1 LKEAYAVR
9 RTVPPSAEIEARI
22 DQLLAVGVGENPRES
37 LSELARL
44 GARLIIQR
52 AVEDEFDAWL
62 GRARYERRPDYQRG
76 LRNYQG
82 ALRNGFRSRT
92 VQTAEGE
99 LQVEIPQVREAAE
112 PFVSKLFPRGTKLL
126 RTEPLRAM
134 VIGAFVRGLSMR
146 DVESLCEKAGLGK
159 LSKSTASRICQELR
173 ERFEAFKRRDL
184 YDIHL
189 AALFLDAVFL
199 SVRPDGPK
207 EGVLLAWGFTE
218 EGERVL
224 LSVML
229 GMRESHEDWL
239 ALGRDLI
246 ARGLGAPLLIVA
258 DGAPGLIKAVE
269 QCWPAS
275 DRQHCCVHRLRNLL
289 AKLPERERERVRA
302 AYWQA
307 LDDATDE
314 HDSKQRLGA
323 LVDELDG
330 GGYSAAAKCLA
341 DDLDAL
347 VVHLRY
353 PTRHRRRWRSTNLLE
368 RSLAELKRRTKVIG
382 RFPGE
387 ESCLTLVWAVLDLL
401 ITHEANGIR
410 FTELDRQRLNRVRY
424 HEPDH
429 AIAEEVTA
437 A

>member
-1 LKEAYAVR
+1 VR
-9 RTVPPSAEIEARI
+9 RTVPPSAEIEGQI
-22 DQLLAVGVGENPRES
+22 DELLAVGVGQNPRES
-37 LSELARL
+37 LSELAKL

-76 LRNYQG
+76 LRN
-82 ALRNGFRSRT
+82 GFRPRR
-92 VQTAEGE
+92 VQTLDGE
-99 LQVEIPQVREAAE
+99 LKVEIPQIREAAE
-112 PFVSKLFPRGTKLL
+112 PFVSKLFPCSTKVL
-126 RTEPLRAM
+126 RSEPLRAM

-146 DVESLCEKAGLGK
+146 DIESLCEKAGLGK
-159 LSKSTASRICQELR
+159 LSKTTASRICEELR
-173 ERFEAFKRRDL
+173 ERFEQFKRRDL
-184 YDIHL
+184 YELQL

-207 EGVLLAWGFTE
+207 EGVLVAWGFTE
-218 EGERVL
+218 DGERVL

-275 DRQHCCVHRLRNLL
+275 DRQHCAVHRVRNLL
-289 AKLPERERERVRA
+289 AKLPERERERVRR
-302 AYWQA
+302 AYWRA
-307 LDDATDE
+307 LDDATGERDG
-314 HDSKQRLGA
+314 KQRLQA
-323 LVDELDG
+323 LVDEFDVA
-330 GGYSAAAKCLA
+330 GYTAAAKCLA

-368 RSLAELKRRTKVIG
+368 RSLAEVKRRTKVIG

-387 ESCLTLVWAVLDLL
+387 TSCLTLVWAVLDLY
-401 ITHEANGIR
+401 ITHAKNGVR
-410 FTELDRQRLNRVRY
+410 FSQLERQRLRRMRY
-424 HEPDH
+424 AGSEPTTD
-429 AIAEEVTA
+429 EEVSA

>member
-1 LKEAYAVR
+1 VR
-9 RTVPPSAEIEARI
+9 RTVPPSAEIEEQI
-22 DQLLAVGVGENPRES
+22 DRLLAVGVGENPRES

-62 GRARYERRPDYQRG
+62 GRARYERRPEYQRG
-76 LRNYQG
+76 LRNYG
-82 ALRNGFRSRT
+82 SGLRNGFRPRR
-92 VQTAEGE
+92 VQTLEGE

-112 PFVSKLFPRGTKLL
+112 PFVSKLFPCSTKVL

-146 DVESLCEKAGLGK
+146 DIESLCEKAGLGK
-159 LSKSTASRICQELR
+159 LSKSTASRICEELR
-173 ERFEAFKRRDL
+173 ERFEQFKRRDL
-184 YDIHL
+184 YDIQL

-199 SVRPDGPK
+199 AVRPEGPK
-207 EGVLLAWGFTE
+207 EGVLVAWGFTE

-224 LSVML
+224 LQVML

-239 ALGRDLI
+239 SLGRDLI

-258 DGAPGLIKAVE
+258 DGAPGLIKASE

-275 DRQHCCVHRLRNLL
+275 DRQHCAVHRVRNLL
-289 AKLPERERERVRA
+289 AKLPERERERVRQ

-307 LDDATDE
+307 LDDAVDAR
-314 HDSKQRLGA
+314 DGKQRLQA
-323 LVDELDG
+323 LVAELDKA
-330 GGYSAAAKCLA
+330 GYTAAAKCLA

-368 RSLAELKRRTKVIG
+368 RSLAEVKRRSKVIG

-387 ESCLTLVWAVLDLL
+387 TSCLTLVWAVLDLY
-401 ITHEANGIR
+401 ITHAKNGVRFSQLERHHLRRMRYAGSEEMTDEEAS
-410 FTELDRQRLNRVRY
+410 
-424 HEPDH
+424 
-429 AIAEEVTA
+429 A

>member
-1 LKEAYAVR
+1 VR
-9 RTVPPSAEIEARI
+9 RTVPPSAEIESQI
-22 DQLLAVGVGENPRES
+22 DRLLAVGVGENPRES

-62 GRARYERRPDYQRG
+62 GRARYERRPEYQRG
-76 LRNYQG
+76 LRNYG
-82 ALRNGFRSRT
+82 SGLRNGFRPRT
-92 VQTAEGE
+92 LQTLEGE
-99 LQVEIPQVREAAE
+99 LEVEIPQVREAAE
-112 PFVSKLFPRGTKLL
+112 PFVSKLFPCSTKVL

-146 DVESLCEKAGLGK
+146 DIESLCEQAGLGK
-159 LSKSTASRICQELR
+159 LSKTTAQRICTELR
-173 ERFEAFKRRDL
+173 ERFEQFKRRDL
-184 YDIHL
+184 YDAQV

-199 SVRPDGPK
+199 SVRPNGPK
-207 EGVLLAWGFTE
+207 EGVLVAWGFTE
-218 EGERVL
+218 QGERVL

-239 ALGRDLI
+239 ELGRDLI

-275 DRQHCCVHRLRNLL
+275 DRQHCAVHRVRNLL
-289 AKLPERERERVRA
+289 AKLPEREREHVRA
-302 AYWQA
+302 AYWRA

-314 HDSKQRLGA
+314 RDGRKRLTA
-323 LVDELDG
+323 LVDELDAA
-330 GGYSAAAKCLA
+330 GYTAAAKCLT

-353 PTRHRRRWRSTNLLE
+353 PIRHRRRWRSTNLLE
-368 RSLAELKRRTKVIG
+368 RSLAEVKRRTKVIG

-387 ESCLTLVWAVLDLL
+387 TSCLTLVWAVLDLY
-401 ITHEANGIR
+401 ITHAKNGVR
-410 FTELDRQRLNRVRY
+410 FSQLERQHLRRMRY
-424 HEPDH
+424 AGSEPTSDK
-429 AIAEEVTA
+429 EVSA

>member
-1 LKEAYAVR
+1 VR
-9 RTVPPSAEIEARI
+9 RTVPPSAEIEAQI

-62 GRARYERRPDYQRG
+62 GRARDERRPDYQRG
-76 LRNYQG
+76 LRNYG
-82 ALRNGFRSRT
+82 SGLRNGFRPRR
-92 VQTAEGE
+92 VQTLEGE
-99 LQVEIPQVREAAE
+99 LEVEIPQVREAAE
-112 PFVSKLFPRGTKLL
+112 PFVSKLFPCSTKLL

-146 DVESLCEKAGLGK
+146 DIESLCEQAGLGK
-159 LSKSTASRICQELR
+159 LSKTTAQRICTELR
-173 ERFEAFKRRDL
+173 ERYAAFKRRDL
-184 YDIHL
+184 YDVQL
-189 AALFLDAVFL
+189 VALFLDAVFL
-199 SVRPDGPK
+199 SVRPNGPK
-207 EGVLLAWGFTE
+207 EGVLVAWGFSE
-218 EGERVL
+218 QGERVL
-224 LSVML
+224 LQVML

-239 ALGRDLI
+239 ELGRDLI

-275 DRQHCCVHRLRNLL
+275 DRQHCAVHRVRNLL
-289 AKLPERERERVRA
+289 AKLPERERERVRQ

-307 LDDATDE
+307 LDDATNERDG
-314 HDSKQRLGA
+314 KQRLQA
-323 LVDELDG
+323 LVDELDKA
-330 GGYSAAAKCLA
+330 GYTAAAKCLA

-368 RSLAELKRRTKVIG
+368 RSLAEVKRRTKVIG

-387 ESCLTLVWAVLDLL
+387 TSCLTLVWAVLDLY
-401 ITHEANGIR
+401 IAHATNGIK
-410 FTELDRQRLNRVRY
+410 FTQLERQQLKRIRY
-424 HEPDH
+424 EDPESTL
-429 AIAEEVTA
+429 AEDVTA

>member
-1 LKEAYAVR
+1 MR
-9 RTVPPSAEIEARI
+9 RTVPPSAEIEAQI

-62 GRARYERRPDYQRG
+62 GRARYERRPAHQRG
-76 LRNYQG
+76 LRNYDS
-82 ALRNGFRSRT
+82 ALRNGFRART
-92 VQTAEGE
+92 VQTLEGE
-99 LQVEIPQVREAAE
+99 LEVEIPQVREAAE
-112 PFVSKLFPRGTKLL
+112 PFVSKLFPCSTKVL

-146 DVESLCEKAGLGK
+146 DIESLCEKAGLGK
-159 LSKSTASRICQELR
+159 LSKTTASRICTELR
-173 ERFEAFKRRDL
+173 ERFEQFKRRDL
-184 YDIHL
+184 YDVQV

-199 SVRPDGPK
+199 AVRPDGPK
-207 EGVLLAWGFTE
+207 EGVLVAWGFTE
-218 EGERVL
+218 QGERVL
-224 LSVML
+224 LQVML

-246 ARGLGAPLLIVA
+246 ARGLGAPLLVVA

-275 DRQHCCVHRLRNLL
+275 DRQHCAVHRLRNLL
-289 AKLPERERERVRA
+289 AKLPDRERERVRL

-307 LDDATDE
+307 LDDATDIR
-314 HDSKQRLGA
+314 DGKQRLEA
-323 LVDELDG
+323 LVDGLDG
-330 GGYSAAAKCLA
+330 AGYTAAARCLA

-368 RSLAELKRRTKVIG
+368 RSLAEVKRRTKVIG

-387 ESCLTLVWAVLDLL
+387 TSCLTLVWAVLDLY
-401 ITHEANGIR
+401 ITHAKNGVRFSEFERQQLRRIR
-410 FTELDRQRLNRVRY
+410 
-424 HEPDH
+424 H
-429 AIAEEVTA
+429 AGSQPTTDEEVSA

>member
-1 LKEAYAVR
+1 V
-9 RTVPPSAEIEARI
+9 
-22 DQLLAVGVGENPRES
+22 
-37 LSELARL
+37 
-44 GARLIIQR
+44 
-52 AVEDEFDAWL
+52 
-62 GRARYERRPDYQRG
+62 
-76 LRNYQG
+76 LR
-82 ALRNGFRSRT
+82 S
-92 VQTAEGE
+92 
-99 LQVEIPQVREAAE
+99 
-112 PFVSKLFPRGTKLL
+112 
-126 RTEPLRAM
+126 EPLRAM

-146 DVESLCEKAGLGK
+146 DIESLCEKAGLGK
-159 LSKSTASRICQELR
+159 LSKTTASRICEELR

-184 YDIHL
+184 YDVQL

-199 SVRPDGPK
+199 SVRPNGPK
-207 EGVLLAWGFTE
+207 EGVLVAWGFTE

-275 DRQHCCVHRLRNLL
+275 DRQRCAVHRLRNLL
-289 AKLPERERERVRA
+289 AKLPERERERVRQV
-302 AYWQA
+302 YWQA

-314 HDSKQRLGA
+314 RDGKQRLQA
-323 LVDELDG
+323 LVDELDRA
-330 GGYSAAAKCLA
+330 GYTAAAKCLA

-368 RSLAELKRRTKVIG
+368 RSLAEVKRRTKVIG

-387 ESCLTLVWAVLDLL
+387 TSCLTLVWAVLDLY
-401 ITHEANGIR
+401 ITHAKNGVR
-410 FTELDRQRLNRVRY
+410 FNQLDRQRLTRIRY
-424 HEPDH
+424 EGSEQPMPG
-429 AIAEEVTA
+429 EVSA